1 MTQLERLKQEVKT
14 LLTDIEYLERVSQKQ
29 DKKLFNGHLYLFVL
43 SFALF
48 LSNALW
54 LSVFVGG

>member
-14 LLTDIEYLERVSQKQ
+14 LLTDIEYLERVSQHQ

-43 SFALF
+43 SFVLF

-54 LSVFVGG
+54 LSVFLGG

>member
-14 LLTDIEYLERVSQKQ
+14 LLTDIEYLERVNQHQ

-43 SFALF
+43 SFVLF

-54 LSVFVGG
+54 LSVFLGG